1 VSGPVLIVI
10 LLAAFALAIALI
22 QAVGRM
28 IDSGGWDGW
37 ADGPPDTGGT
47 GAANK
52 AGPDVT
58 GPGRPK

>member
-1 VSGPVLIVI
+1 VI

-22 QAVGRM
+22 QAVGRL

-37 ADGPPDTGGT
+37 ADGPPHTGGT
-47 GAANK
+47 GAAKK

-58 GPGRPK
+58 GPGQPK